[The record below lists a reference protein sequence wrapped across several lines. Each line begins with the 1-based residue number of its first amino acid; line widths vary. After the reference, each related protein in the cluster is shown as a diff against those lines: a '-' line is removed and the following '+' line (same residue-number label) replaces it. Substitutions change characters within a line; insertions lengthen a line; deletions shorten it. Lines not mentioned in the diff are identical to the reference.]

1 MSVTRPVI
9 KQEREEG
16 PCVWEGGV
24 AILNTVAK
32 EGLKK
37 KMILERNKRGNYVDI
52 WSRAIQKLGTT
63 YTMAPWDRVT
73 SVAEV
78 ECTRFVGQ
86 NQSRS

>member
-1 MSVTRPVI
+1 MSG
-9 KQEREEG
+9 KAG
-16 PCVWEGGV
+16 LL
-24 AILNTVAK
+24 LNTVAK

-73 SVAEV
+73 NVAEV
-78 ECTRFVGQ
+78 ECTRYVRQ
-86 NQSRS
+86 HQSRS